1 MAGGY
6 SHQRIS
12 PGGGGVPVS
21 DDAMKPHGVSLAE
34 IRECLH
40 FEVASGRGPGSP
52 ARIEMERCVR
62 EQGEARP
69 RNTKAWG
76 PRR

>member
-1 MAGGY
+1 MT
-6 SHQRIS
+6 
-12 PGGGGVPVS
+12 
-21 DDAMKPHGVSLAE
+21 DARQPPSVSLAE

-52 ARIEMERCVR
+52 ARLEMDRCVK
-62 EQGEARP
+62 QQDEARP